1 MSAELM
7 VGAPSYRLRRQEL
20 GPTEVSVSG
29 RVDFTLPD

>member
-1 MSAELM
+1 
-7 VGAPSYRLRRQEL
+7 VGAPSFRLRRLEL